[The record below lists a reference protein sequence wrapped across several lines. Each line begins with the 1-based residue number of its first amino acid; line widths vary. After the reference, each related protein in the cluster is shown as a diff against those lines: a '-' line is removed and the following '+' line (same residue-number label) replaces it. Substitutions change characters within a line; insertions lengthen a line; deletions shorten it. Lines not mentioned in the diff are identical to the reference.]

1 MKNKKE
7 IMKTVN
13 TYKTTARYYDSDNKD
28 LLKDDIA
35 FYIDYADKLKG
46 KVLELGCGTGRITIL
61 LVRAGHQT
69 WGLDVSEPM
78 LNVFREKAKKESE
91 TTNENLQILNGDMR
105 NFELD
110 EKFKL
115 IFIPFRTFQSL
126 TTEEGQKSC
135 LHCCHEH
142 LADDGLF
149 IINVFKPWGG
159 RIDDSW
165 VQPEQTDYETIEDG
179 IKIKRTSIQERV
191 DLVNQVIYPKLIYYV
206 TDKKGETEK
215 YIEPL
220 AMKYYY
226 VDQLR
231 ELMLNNGFNVINEYG
246 YYDKCSLEEGGEI
259 IFVCKKK

>member
-13 TYKTTARYYDSDNKD
+13 TYRTTAMYYDSDNKD
-28 LLKDDIA
+28 LLKDDIG
-35 FYIDYADKLKG
+35 FYIDYANKLNG
-46 KVLELGCGTGRITIL
+46 KVLELGCGTGRITIPL
-61 LVRAGHQT
+61 ARAGHKI

-78 LNVFREKAKKESE
+78 LNVFREKAKNENK
-91 TTNENLQILNGDMR
+91 TTNEKLRILNGDMR
-105 NFELD
+105 NFLLD

-126 TTEEGQKSC
+126 ITEEEQKNC
-135 LHCCHEH
+135 LKCTHEH

-149 IINVFKPWGG
+149 IVNVFKLLEGHL
-159 RIDDSW
+159 DESW
-165 VQPEQTDYETIEDG
+165 VQPEKTDYETIEDG
-179 IKIKRTSIQERV
+179 IKIKRTNIRERV
-191 DLVNQVIYPKLIYYV
+191 DLKNQVIYPKLIYYV
-206 TDKKGETEK
+206 TDKEGEREK

-226 VDQLR
+226 VSQLR
-231 ELMLNNGFNVINEYG
+231 ELMLNNGFTVINEFG

-259 IFVCKKK
+259 IFVCKKN